1 VVALLALVAVVAF
14 MATAGLP
21 WWVVAL
27 VTVLMAGFV
36 GGMSWSPGRGQY
48 GRARRGP
55 ASRPAHSVA
64 DREAAA
70 PVDETPVGAA
80 PPMR

>member
-1 VVALLALVAVVAF
+1 MVALLALVAVVAF

-48 GRARRGP
+48 GRDHRG
-55 ASRPAHSVA
+55 AAGRPAHPMA
-64 DREAAA
+64 DRDAAV
-70 PVDETPVGAA
+70 PTGETPVGAA

>member
-1 VVALLALVAVVAF
+1 MVALLALVAVVAF

-27 VTVLMAGFV
+27 VTMLMAGFV
-36 GGMSWSPGRGQY
+36 GGMSWSPGRGRH
-48 GRARRGP
+48 GSVPRGP
-55 ASRPAHSVA
+55 AGRPAHPMA
-64 DREAAA
+64 DRDAAA
-70 PVDETPVGAA
+70 PSDEASVGAA

>member
-1 VVALLALVAVVAF
+1 MVALLALMAVVAF

-36 GGMSWSPGRGQY
+36 GGMSWSPGRGQC
-48 GRARRGP
+48 GRAARGP
-55 ASRPAHSVA
+55 QGRPAHPMA
-64 DREAAA
+64 DRDASVSPA
-70 PVDETPVGAA
+70 ETPVGAA